1 MVGDSS
7 CLPLLI
13 EAWSLLDDFR
23 KLDSVVEA
31 FLTSRED
38 LFSSLMISSLC
49 FTSFVLLGLRGVSA
63 DELGRS
69 SDELAFD

>member
-1 MVGDSS
+1 MR
-7 CLPLLI
+7 LPLLI
-13 EAWSLLDDFR
+13 DAWSLLDDFR
-23 KLDSVVEA
+23 KLDSVGA
-31 FLTSRED
+31 LRTKRED
-38 LFSSLMISSLC
+38 LFSSLTISSLC